1 MSAARSRPPSEGL
14 FRTVL
19 AGPGHSLAEAFASL
33 EHAPQVERMSRH
45 LKRDLLGARVN
56 LAPEEGKGYWELT
69 RIRNDIFVII
79 ENFAYKNPRIELVPG
94 DGLIQFNF
102 KVSGDM
108 TLAVSRKE
116 PLRFNRPSLL
126 VWAQPTGVDI
136 REWTAPS
143 AHERNVAV
151 SIHPEFLARHF
162 LSTLER
168 IPARLAAFVSAD
180 RSRLKYCQL
189 PLTAPMVDVASRLI
203 SNPYADVLGLVYAEA
218 LTMQLLCA
226 AIGSLCALS
235 EEPDVE
241 YSDRALRCLH
251 AARELLMKQFAPPPT
266 IRELARAVGMS
277 DAAITR
283 DFKAVFGESVIDF
296 GLRCRMQHALGLLR
310 DKRWPVARV
319 GEAIGYA
326 HPTSFATA
334 FRRHFGMRPIDVR
347 HVKDPE
353 RAGTKRDN
361 A

>member
-1 MSAARSRPPSEGL
+1 MPCAMRAYSASGSSPPPNTGDPIVVAQDGSGDFETITDGVVAAVAGD
-14 FRTVL
+14 TVL
-19 AGPGHSLAEAFASL
+19 VRPG
-33 EHAPQVERMSRH
+33 
-45 LKRDLLGARVN
+45 
-56 LAPEEGKGYWELT
+56 T
-69 RIRNDIFVII
+69 
-79 ENFAYKNPRIELVPG
+79 
-94 DGLIQFNF
+94 
-102 KVSGDM
+102 
-108 TLAVSRKE
+108 
-116 PLRFNRPSLL
+116 
-126 VWAQPTGVDI
+126 
-136 REWTAPS
+136 
-143 AHERNVAV
+143 
-151 SIHPEFLARHF
+151 
-162 LSTLER
+162 
-168 IPARLAAFVSAD
+168 
-180 RSRLKYCQL
+180 
-189 PLTAPMVDVASRLI
+189 
-203 SNPYADVLGLVYAEA
+203 YAEA
-218 LTMQLLCA
+218 LTLQLLCA

-235 EEPDVE
+235 DEPDVE

-296 GLRCRMQHALGLLR
+296 SLRCRMQHALGLLR

-319 GEAIGYA
+319 GEAIGYT